1 MKICIETKN
10 DKDEFGIQITK
21 KLAKGA
27 IYMNNKKKK
36 IKWKNI
42 ILLVI
47 LLLCV
52 YIVIHDLFM
61 LTIYSWITSNLV
73 GWTWFGL
80 AIFIIALI
88 AGGFIIDFFKKEI
101 DKK

>member
-1 MKICIETKN
+1 
-10 DKDEFGIQITK
+10 
-21 KLAKGA
+21 
-27 IYMNNKKKK
+27 MNNKKKK

-73 GWTWFGL
+73 SWTWFGL
-80 AIFIIALI
+80 AIFIVALI
-88 AGGFIIDFFKKEI
+88 IGIFIIDFFKKEI